1 VHLGDRGARLSGTLH
16 VVSVPIGNADDITLR
31 ALRVLRAAHLVAA
44 EDTRSTGALLAHHG
58 ISARLVALH
67 DHNER
72 ERAEQMVARLQRGE
86 EIALVSEAGTPL
98 VNDPGFR
105 LVRACID
112 AGLAVDVVP
121 GACAAVAALVGA
133 GLPVDRWLYAG
144 FFPREPGARARLAD
158 ELGGLRATLVFYES
172 PQRLAGT
179 LDWLAATWPA
189 RELCVARN
197 LTRQHEQWLRGRPA
211 DLRREL
217 GDEDRGEVV
226 LLIGPPVEAPLVQ
239 DADALARELLARG
252 LDPREA
258 RDALAEATGL
268 SRRDAYRKVLDLLG
282 R

>member
-1 VHLGDRGARLSGTLH
+1 MSGTLH

-31 ALRVLRAAHLVAA
+31 ALRVLRTAHLVAA
-44 EDTRSTGALLAHHG
+44 EDTRSTSALLAHHG
-58 ISARLVALH
+58 LSVRLVALH

-72 ERAEQMVARLQRGE
+72 EQVDHLVSRLQRGE
-86 EIALVSEAGTPL
+86 LIALVSEAGTPL

-112 AGLAVDVVP
+112 AGIDIDVVP
-121 GACAAVAALVGA
+121 GACAAVAALTGA

-144 FFPREPGARARLAD
+144 FFPRETGARARLAD
-158 ELGGLRATLVFYES
+158 ELGGLRATLIFYES
-172 PQRLAGT
+172 PQRLGAT
-179 LDWLAATWPA
+179 LEWLATAWPT
-189 RELCVARN
+189 REVCVARN
-197 LTRQHEQWLRGRPA
+197 LTKQHEQWLRGPA
-211 DLRREL
+211 TEVRAAL

-226 LLIGPPVEAPLVQ
+226 ILVAPPTEAPLVQ
-239 DADALARELLARG
+239 DADAFARDLLARG
-252 LDPREA
+252 LDPRAA